1 MTEDLYS
8 EPLGHVLAF
17 ALHLK
22 TTGQVR
28 KFGLEGLTRFLGKP
42 ISANHEVKL
51 RASGAADSLVN
62 IERRT
67 IMVRNIFR
75 NIT

>member
-22 TTGQVR
+22 KQR
-28 KFGLEGLTRFLGKP
+28 DKFESL
-42 ISANHEVKL
+42 
-51 RASGAADSLVN
+51 DSKVWQD
-62 IERRT
+62 
-67 IMVRNIFR
+67 F
-75 NIT
+75 